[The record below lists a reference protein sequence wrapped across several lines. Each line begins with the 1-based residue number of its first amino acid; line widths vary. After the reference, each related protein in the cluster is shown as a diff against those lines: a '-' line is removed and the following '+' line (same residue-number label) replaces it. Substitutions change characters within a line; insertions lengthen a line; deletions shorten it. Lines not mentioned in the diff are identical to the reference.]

1 MSVNIKLIR
10 TRGVL
15 KTALTEVLNFTVSK
29 QALLDIAGQIEQP
42 GEYEIWVD
50 SRESGTVVSM
60 VDTDQVDELLAV
72 HPTLLESKM
81 TFVTSVNATNQA
93 DVLEITPADRTASAK
108 AAASFEEAIPWHV
121 MQEAL

>member
-1 MSVNIKLIR
+1 MLVNIKVIR

-29 QALLDIAGQIEQP
+29 QALLDSAAQIEQP

-60 VDTDQVDELLAV
+60 VDTDQVDEMLAV
-72 HPTLLESKM
+72 HPPLLESKM
-81 TFVTSVNATNQA
+81 TLVASVNDTKQAESLVPLTWLGNPRAVVATVN
-93 DVLEITPADRTASAK
+93 IK
-108 AAASFEEAIPWHV
+108 
-121 MQEAL
+121 